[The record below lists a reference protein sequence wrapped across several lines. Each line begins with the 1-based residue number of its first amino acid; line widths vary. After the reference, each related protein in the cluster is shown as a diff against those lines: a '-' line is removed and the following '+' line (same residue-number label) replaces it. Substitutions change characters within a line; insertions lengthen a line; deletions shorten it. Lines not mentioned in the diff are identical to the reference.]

1 MAHLLR
7 NIIETKKIYSGHV
20 LDLVVDR
27 VKFPSGNVHD
37 REVVLHKPAVAI
49 LPINEK
55 GNFLLIR
62 QYRHAVDE
70 DILEIPAGLCEEGEV
85 PEETAL
91 RELEE
96 EIGFSGDLERVA
108 ETYSSPGF
116 CTEKITI
123 FIARN
128 LKPKSR
134 PCDDDEYIT
143 VLEYRPD
150 QIAAMVANG
159 TIKDVKTIA
168 AWGCYLGGL
177 QK

>member
-1 MAHLLR
+1 MAHPLR
-7 NIIETKKIYSGHV
+7 NIIETKKIYSGHI
-20 LDLVVDR
+20 LDLIVDR
-27 VKFPSGNVHD
+27 VKFPSGQIHD
-37 REVVLHKPAVAI
+37 REVVLHKSAVAI
-49 LPINEK
+49 LPINDK
-55 GNFLLIR
+55 GNFLLIK

-70 DILEIPAGLCEEGEV
+70 DILEIPAGLCEAGEN
-85 PEETAL
+85 PEESAM

-96 EIGFSGDLERVA
+96 EIGYCGDLERVA

-123 FIARN
+123 FLARN
-128 LKPKSR
+128 LKPKTL

-143 VLEYRPD
+143 VFEYRPD
-150 QIAAMVANG
+150 QIETMIADG

-168 AWGCYLGGL
+168 AWGCYLSRL